1 MESNESQLDLNHK
14 KPSLINR
21 HNGKLKV
28 AAVLALLVS
37 TVTFN
42 LGFAKETDK
51 EEFAKIYHVYVA
63 DSYVGSVADEA
74 IVDQI
79 VRKKELEASQQY
91 QNIELDAGSD
101 ITIVPEQVFTEGTNE
116 EQTVKDLQQ
125 AITVQAKA
133 YSLKVGDTAVAT
145 LKDKEDIEAVI
156 EALKLQYVTQTQLNG
171 LKNNTDSTLP
181 ALQKNETRLVD
192 VKLTEA
198 ITDEETLVSPTEIT
212 TVEQAVQLLQTGAE
226 VKETYAVK
234 SGDVLG
240 SIAEAHNLT
249 TMELLALNPSLKADT
264 VLQIDQELNVTVEK
278 PYVSVQAVY
287 EKKTLEPLNYQKV
300 IKEDPTML
308 KGERIVEQEG
318 AVGKKEVEYTLIEEN
333 GVRTDIVQTDENT
346 ILEPKDHIVVI
357 GTKEIPSV
365 GTGAFAWPAE
375 GGYISSQMGSR
386 WGRYHYGVDIARPSG
401 YAIKASDNGIIKTA
415 GRHETYG
422 NYIVIDHNN
431 GYETLYAHLSKI
443 DVSVGQVVGQG
454 TAIGVMGSTGR
465 STGTHLHFEVHKNGA
480 EVNPLSY
487 LN

>member
-249 TMELLALNPSLKADT
+249 TVELLALNPSLKADT

>member
-21 HNGKLKV
+21 HNGKLKI

-42 LGFAKETDK
+42 LGFANETDK

-63 DSYVGSVADEA
+63 DAYVGSVADEA
-74 IVDQI
+74 IVEQI
-79 VRKKELEASQQY
+79 VMKKEQEARQQY

-101 ITIVPEQVFTEGTNE
+101 ITIVPEQVFTVETNE

-145 LKDKEDIEAVI
+145 LKAKEDIEAVI
-156 EALKLQYVTQTQLNG
+156 DGLKLQYVTPTQLDG
-171 LKNNTDSTLP
+171 LENNTTSTLP
-181 ALQKNETRLVD
+181 SLQKNETRLVD
-192 VKLTEA
+192 VTLTED
-198 ITDEETLVSPTEIT
+198 ITDEEVLVSPSEIT
-212 TVEQAVQLLQTGAE
+212 TVEKAVQLLQTGAE
-226 VKETYAVK
+226 AKETYAVK

-240 SIAEAHNLT
+240 SIAKAHSLT
-249 TMELLALNPSLKADT
+249 TAELLALNPSLKADS

-287 EKKTLEPLNYQKV
+287 EKKTLEAINYQKV
-300 IKEDPTML
+300 VKEDPTML
-308 KGERIVEQEG
+308 KGERIVQQEG
-318 AVGKKEVEYTLIEEN
+318 AIGKKEVEYTLIEEN
-333 GVRTDIVQTDENT
+333 GVRTEIVPTDENT
-346 ILEPKDHIVVI
+346 VLEPKDYIVVI
-357 GTKEIPSV
+357 GTKVIPSV
-365 GTGAFAWPAE
+365 GTGTFAWPAE
-375 GGYISSQMGSR
+375 GGHISSQMGSR
-386 WGRYHYGVDIARPSG
+386 WGRYHYGIDIARPSG
-401 YAIKASDNGIIKTA
+401 YAIKASDNGVIKTA
-415 GRHETYG
+415 GQHSTYG

-454 TAIGVMGSTGR
+454 AAIGVMGSTGR
-465 STGTHLHFEVHKNGA
+465 STGTHLHFEVHKDGA